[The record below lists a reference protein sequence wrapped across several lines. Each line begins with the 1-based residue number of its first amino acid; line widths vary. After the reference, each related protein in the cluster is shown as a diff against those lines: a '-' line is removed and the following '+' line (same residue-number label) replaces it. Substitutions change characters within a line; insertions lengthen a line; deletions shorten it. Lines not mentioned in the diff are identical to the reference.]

1 MYLVILV
8 TSNYSGFRLFSVDRP
23 LRMMSNQSDSG
34 VAGTTEWDYRVVI
47 TDSKKQLDQSQNCI
61 FLFYK

>member
-8 TSNYSGFRLFSVDRP
+8 TSNFAGFRLFSVDRP

-34 VAGTTEWDYRVVI
+34 VAGTTE
-47 TDSKKQLDQSQNCI
+47 
-61 FLFYK
+61 